1 MILSKSF
8 QDVIYQA
15 ILFAINQLN
24 HQYLTPEH
32 ILFCALDEKSMN
44 DLFLS
49 QNINLKQL
57 RNQLYHYLQHKLED
71 LSSKNTEKSDN
82 LKFTHN
88 LINLLERAIVHS
100 YDSRR
105 LSITLYDF
113 LIEIMTDNE
122 SFGGFFL
129 KNLNLDV
136 MDVIKHSQFSR
147 NTDEQKHSTKKQFF
161 SSSTQTDGLYDFL
174 VSDSFEEKE
183 KKNSFLS
190 QFCTNF
196 NQKAVMNKI
205 DPVFAREK
213 ELKIIIQS
221 LCCRRKGN
229 CLLVGDSGVGKTAII
244 EYLAQKIVNVD
255 QDIPRKFKNALI
267 YSLDLNGLISGTRYR
282 GDLEE
287 RLKNLM
293 NEIELSRQP
302 IILFIDEVHTVIGT
316 GSTNNGTL
324 DIGNILKPYLARGLI
339 YCIGATTR
347 KEFTQFLSKDKAFL
361 RRFQIIYIDE
371 PSEENAQKMIK
382 GIIKHYETY
391 HNVLYSDNAIHSAIK
406 LSKRYITER
415 QLPDIALDII
425 DFAGSTMNIE
435 RECHNSKNSTVN
447 KKEIETVIS
456 SLTGIPSLK
465 ISGAEAKKIL
475 NLENDL
481 KKIIIGQN
489 DAIRTICTSILVS
502 KSGLSHSDDNNKP
515 ISSYIFYGPTGVG
528 KTEMALQ
535 LSNLM
540 NMNMIRIDMSE
551 YSEQHSVSKLFG
563 SPPGYVGFEQSGVLT
578 EQVHK
583 HPYSVILFDE
593 IEKSHHTIHNTL
605 LQILDYGKM
614 TDNFGR
620 SINFSNTIIICT
632 TNTGSSSMDKITAG
646 FGNANN
652 HDIVDKELEVIFSP
666 EFRNRFSA
674 IIRFNHLDENTI
686 LTIIDKEMDII
697 KSLFKKKKINFTID
711 DSVNHF
717 VLKNG
722 YNKSM
727 GARPIERFINEKIK
741 IKLANL
747 FLEKEINKNLIQ
759 NKILLDVENDEIIV
773 NQ

>member
-1 MILSKSF
+1 MILSKNL
-8 QDVIYQA
+8 QDVFYQA

-32 ILFCALDEKSMN
+32 VLFCALDDKSMN
-44 DLFLS
+44 DLFVS
-49 QNINLKQL
+49 QNVDLKQL
-57 RNQLYHYLQHKLED
+57 RNQLYHHLQHRLED
-71 LSSKNTEKSDN
+71 LTSKNTEKSYS
-82 LKFTHN
+82 LKFTSN
-88 LINLLERAIVHS
+88 LTNLLERAIVHS
-100 YDSRR
+100 YDARR
-105 LSITLYDF
+105 LSINLYDF
-113 LIEIMTDNE
+113 LIEMMTDQE

-147 NTDEQKHSTKKQFF
+147 DTDEQKSSIKRQFF
-161 SSSTQTDGLYDFL
+161 TTSNQQSEGLYDFL
-174 VSDSFEEKE
+174 TSDSFESKE
-183 KKNSFLS
+183 KKNSFLN
-190 QFCTNF
+190 QFCANF
-196 NQKAVMNKI
+196 NQKASMNKI

-221 LCCRRKGN
+221 LSCRRKGN
-229 CLLVGDSGVGKTAII
+229 GLLVGDSGVGKTAIV
-244 EYLAQKIVNVD
+244 EYLAQKIVNGD
-255 QDIPRKFKNALI
+255 SDIPKKFKNAI
-267 YSLDLNGLISGTRYR
+267 VYSLDLNGLISGTRYR

-293 NEIELSRQP
+293 NEIESSKHT
-302 IILFIDEVHTVIGT
+302 IILFIDEIHTVIGT

-371 PSEENAQKMIK
+371 PNEEDAKKMIK
-382 GIIKHYETY
+382 GIIKHYENY
-391 HNVLYSDNAIHSAIK
+391 HNVLYSDNAIQSAIK
-406 LSKRYITER
+406 LSKRYIAER
-415 QLPDIALDII
+415 QLPDVALDVI
-425 DFAGSTMNIE
+425 DFAGSTMSIE
-435 RECHNSKNSTVN
+435 RECNQSKNSVIS

-456 SLTGIPSLK
+456 SITGIPSLR
-465 ISGAEAKKIL
+465 ISGAEAKKVL
-475 NLENDL
+475 NLEKEL
-481 KKIIIGQN
+481 KNIIIGQ
-489 DAIRTICTSILVS
+489 DEAVRIICTAILVS
-502 KSGLSHSDDNNKP
+502 KSGLANSEEKNKP
-515 ISSYIFYGPTGVG
+515 ISSYILYGPTGVG
-528 KTEMALQ
+528 KTEMAVQ
-535 LSNLM
+535 LAKLMDM
-540 NMNMIRIDMSE
+540 NMVRIDMSE

-583 HPYSVILFDE
+583 NPYSVILFDE
-593 IEKSHHTIHNTL
+593 IEKSHHSIHNTL

-620 SINFSNTIIICT
+620 NINFSNTIIICT
-632 TNTGSSSMDKITAG
+632 TNTGSSSMDKITPG
-646 FGNANN
+646 FGNLNN
-652 HDIVDKELEVIFSP
+652 NEIIDKELEEMFSP

-674 IIRFNHLDENTI
+674 IIRFNHLTEDTI
-686 LTIIDKEMDII
+686 FKIIDKEMEVIRL
-697 KSLFKKKKINFTID
+697 SFKKKKIDFEID
-711 DSVNHF
+711 NSVNEF

-747 FLEKEINKNLIQ
+747 FLENEISKTAYNE
-759 NKILLDVENDEIIV
+759 KISINVKDDEIVV
-773 NQ
+773 N

>member
-1 MILSKSF
+1 MILSKNL
-8 QDVIYQA
+8 QDVLYQA

-32 ILFCALDEKSMN
+32 VLFCALDDKSMN
-44 DLFLS
+44 DLFTS
-49 QNINLKQL
+49 QNVDLKQL
-57 RNQLYHYLQHKLED
+57 RNQLYHHLQHRLED
-71 LSSKNTEKSDN
+71 LSSKNTDRSYS
-82 LKFTHN
+82 LKFTNH
-88 LINLLERAIVHS
+88 LTNLLERAIVHS

-105 LSITLYDF
+105 LTINLYDF
-113 LIEIMTDNE
+113 VIEMMTDNE

-147 NTDEQKHSTKKQFF
+147 DAEEQKNPTKRQFF
-161 SSSTQTDGLYDFL
+161 TSGPQTDGLYDFL
-174 VSDSFEEKE
+174 TSDSFDSKE
-183 KKNSFLS
+183 KKNGFLS

-196 NQKAVMNKI
+196 NQKAAMNKI

-229 CLLVGDSGVGKTAII
+229 GLLVGDSGVGKTAII
-244 EYLAQKIVNVD
+244 EYLAQKIVNSD
-255 QDIPRKFKNALI
+255 SDIPKKFKNAI
-267 YSLDLNGLISGTRYR
+267 VYSLDLNGLISGTRYR

-293 NEIELSRQP
+293 NEIESSKQP
-302 IILFIDEVHTVIGT
+302 IILFIDEIHTVIGT

-324 DIGNILKPYLARGLI
+324 DIGNILKPYLARGMI

-371 PSEENAQKMIK
+371 PSQEDAQKMIK
-382 GIIKHYETY
+382 GIIKHYENY
-391 HNVLYSDNAIHSAIK
+391 HNVFYSDNAIQAAIK
-406 LSKRYITER
+406 LSKRYIAER
-415 QLPDIALDII
+415 QLPDVALDVI

-435 RECHNSKNSTVN
+435 RECNQSKNSTIS
-447 KKEIETVIS
+447 KKEIENVIS
-456 SLTGIPSLK
+456 SITGIPSLK
-465 ISGAEAKKIL
+465 ISGAEAKKVL

-481 KKIIIGQN
+481 KKIIIGQ
-489 DAIRTICTSILVS
+489 DEAIRTVCTSILVN
-502 KSGLSHSDDNNKP
+502 KSGLSNSEDKNKP
-515 ISSYIFYGPTGVG
+515 IASYIFYGPTGVG
-528 KTEMALQ
+528 KTEMAIQ
-535 LSNLM
+535 LANLM

-551 YSEQHSVSKLFG
+551 YSEGHSVSKLFG

-593 IEKSHHTIHNTL
+593 IEKSHHAIHNTL

-620 SINFSNTIIICT
+620 NINFLNTIIICT

-652 HDIVDKELEVIFSP
+652 NDIVDKELEEIFSP

-674 IIRFNHLDENTI
+674 IIRFNHLSEDAVFK
-686 LTIIDKEMDII
+686 IIDKEMDII
-697 KSLFKKKKINFTID
+697 RSLFKKKKIDFLIE
-711 DSVNHF
+711 DSVNNF
-717 VLKNG
+717 ILKNG

-747 FLEKEINKNLIQ
+747 FLEKEISKSH
-759 NKILLDVENDEIIV
+759 NDEKIV
-773 NQ
+773 IDVKGNEIVVD

>member
-1 MILSKSF
+1 MILSKNL
-8 QDVIYQA
+8 QDVLYQA

-32 ILFCALDEKSMN
+32 VLFCALDDKSMN
-44 DLFLS
+44 DLLIS
-49 QNINLKQL
+49 QNIDLKQL
-57 RNQLYHYLQHKLED
+57 RNQLYHHLQHKLED
-71 LSSKNTEKSDN
+71 LSSKNTDKSYS
-82 LKFTHN
+82 LKFTQN
-88 LINLLERAIVHS
+88 LTNLLERAIVHS
-100 YDSRR
+100 YDARR

-113 LIEIMTDNE
+113 IIEIMIDNE

-147 NTDEQKHSTKKQFF
+147 ESDEQKNLTKKQFF
-161 SSSTQTDGLYDFL
+161 TSSIQSEGLYDFFTNDP
-174 VSDSFEEKE
+174 SEEKN
-183 KKNSFLS
+183 KKNSFLN

-196 NQKAVMNKI
+196 NQKAAMNKI

-229 CLLVGDSGVGKTAII
+229 GLLVGDSGVGKTAII
-244 EYLAQKIVNVD
+244 EYLAQKIVNAE
-255 QDIPRKFKNALI
+255 QDIPQKFKHATV
-267 YSLDLNGLISGTRYR
+267 YSLDLNSLISGTRYR

-293 NEIELSRQP
+293 NEIESSKKP
-302 IILFIDEVHTVIGT
+302 IILFIDEIHTVIGT

-371 PSEENAQKMIK
+371 PSEEDAKKMIK
-382 GIIKHYETY
+382 GIIKYYENY
-391 HNVLYSDNAIHSAIK
+391 HNVLYSDNAIYSAIK
-406 LSKRYITER
+406 LSKRYIAER
-415 QLPDIALDII
+415 QLPDVALDVI
-425 DFAGSTMNIE
+425 DFAGSVISIE
-435 RECHNSKNSTVN
+435 KECGNSKNSVIS
-447 KKEIETVIS
+447 KKEIENVIS

-465 ISGAEAKKIL
+465 ISGGEAKKIL
-475 NLENDL
+475 NLESDL
-481 KKIIIGQN
+481 KKIIIGQ
-489 DAIRTICTSILVS
+489 DLAIRTICTSILVN
-502 KSGLSHSDDNNKP
+502 KSGLSNFEEKNKP

-528 KTEMALQ
+528 KTEMAIQ
-535 LSNLM
+535 LANLM

-593 IEKSHHTIHNTL
+593 IEKSHSSIHNTL

-620 SINFSNTIIICT
+620 NINFSNTIIICT

-646 FGNANN
+646 FGNENN
-652 HDIVDKELEVIFSP
+652 HDIVDKELEEIFSP

-674 IIRFNHLDENTI
+674 IIRFNHLNEDTI
-686 LTIIDKEMDII
+686 LKIIDKEMETI
-697 KSLFKKKKINFTID
+697 KSLFKKKKIDFSIEDN
-711 DSVNHF
+711 VNNYIF
-717 VLKNG
+717 KNG

-747 FLEKEINKNLIQ
+747 FLEKEINKDIIQ
-759 NKILLDVENDEIIV
+759 NKIFIDVQNDEIVV
-773 NQ
+773 N

>member
-1 MILSKSF
+1 MILSKNL
-8 QDVIYQA
+8 QDVFYQA

-32 ILFCALDEKSMN
+32 VLFCALDDKSMN
-44 DLFLS
+44 DLFVS
-49 QNINLKQL
+49 QNIDLKQL
-57 RNQLYHYLQHKLED
+57 RNQLYHHLQHRLED
-71 LSSKNTEKSDN
+71 LTSKNTEKSYS
-82 LKFTHN
+82 LKFTNN
-88 LINLLERAIVHS
+88 LTNLLEKAIVHS
-100 YDSRR
+100 YDARR
-105 LSITLYDF
+105 LSINLYDF
-113 LIEIMTDNE
+113 LIEMMTDQE

-147 NTDEQKHSTKKQFF
+147 DADEQKSAIKRQFF
-161 SSSTQTDGLYDFL
+161 TPSNPQAEGLYDFL
-174 VSDSFEEKE
+174 TSDSFENKE
-183 KKNSFLS
+183 KKNSFLN
-190 QFCTNF
+190 QFCANF
-196 NQKAVMNKI
+196 NQKASMNKI

-229 CLLVGDSGVGKTAII
+229 GLLVGDSGVGKTAII
-244 EYLAQKIVNVD
+244 EYLAQKIVNGD
-255 QDIPRKFKNALI
+255 SDIPKKFKNAI
-267 YSLDLNGLISGTRYR
+267 VYSLDLNGLISGTRYR

-293 NEIELSRQP
+293 NEIESSKHT
-302 IILFIDEVHTVIGT
+302 IILFIDEIHTVIGT

-371 PSEENAQKMIK
+371 PNEEDAKKMIK
-382 GIIKHYETY
+382 GIIKHYENY
-391 HNVLYSDNAIHSAIK
+391 HNVLYSDNAIQSAIK
-406 LSKRYITER
+406 LSKRYIAER
-415 QLPDIALDII
+415 QLPDVALDVI
-425 DFAGSTMNIE
+425 DFAGSTMSIE
-435 RECHNSKNSTVN
+435 RECNQSKNSVIS
-447 KKEIETVIS
+447 KKEIENVIS
-456 SLTGIPSLK
+456 SITGIPSLR
-465 ISGAEAKKIL
+465 ISGAEAKKVL
-475 NLENDL
+475 NLEKEL
-481 KKIIIGQN
+481 KNIIIGQ
-489 DAIRTICTSILVS
+489 DEAVRMVCTSILVS
-502 KSGLSHSDDNNKP
+502 KSGLGNNEEKNKP

-528 KTEMALQ
+528 KTEMAVQ
-535 LSNLM
+535 LAKLMDM
-540 NMNMIRIDMSE
+540 NMVRIDMSE

-583 HPYSVILFDE
+583 NPYSVILFDE
-593 IEKSHHTIHNTL
+593 IEKSHHSIHNTL

-620 SINFSNTIIICT
+620 NINFSNTIIICT
-632 TNTGSSSMDKITAG
+632 TNTGSSSMDKITPG
-646 FGNANN
+646 FGNLNN
-652 HDIVDKELEVIFSP
+652 NEIIDKELEEIFSP

-674 IIRFNHLDENTI
+674 IIRFNHLNENTI
-686 LTIIDKEMDII
+686 FKIIDKEMEII
-697 KSLFKKKKINFTID
+697 RSSFKKKRID
-711 DSVNHF
+711 FEIDNSVNAF

-747 FLEKEINKNLIQ
+747 FLENEINKTAN
-759 NKILLDVENDEIIV
+759 NEKISIHIKDDEIVV
-773 NQ
+773 N

>member
-1 MILSKSF
+1 MILSKNL
-8 QDVIYQA
+8 QDILYQA

-32 ILFCALDEKSMN
+32 ILFCALDDKSLN
-44 DLFLS
+44 DLFAS
-49 QNINLKQL
+49 QNIDLKQL
-57 RNQLYHYLQHKLED
+57 RNQLYHHLQHRLED
-71 LSSKNTEKSDN
+71 LSNKNSEKN
-82 LKFTHN
+82 YTLKFTNN
-88 LINLLERAIVHS
+88 LVNLLERAVVHS

-105 LSITLYDF
+105 LSISLYDF
-113 LIEIMTDNE
+113 LIEMMTDQE

-129 KNLNLDV
+129 KNLNLNV
-136 MDVIKHSQFSR
+136 MDVVKHSQFSR
-147 NTDEQKHSTKKQFF
+147 DSEEQKNHSTAKKQFF
-161 SSSTQTDGLYDFL
+161 SSNQTDGIYDFL
-174 VSDSFEEKE
+174 IGDSFDNKD
-183 KKNSFLS
+183 KKNTFLS

-213 ELKIIIQS
+213 ELQTIIQS

-244 EYLAQKIVNVD
+244 EYLAQKIVNDD
-255 QDIPRKFKNALI
+255 QEIPQKFKNAII
-267 YSLDLNGLISGTRYR
+267 YSLDLNSLISGTRYR

-293 NEIELSRQP
+293 NEIESSKQP
-302 IILFIDEVHTVIGT
+302 IILFIDEIHTVIGT

-371 PSEENAQKMIK
+371 PSEENASKMIK
-382 GIIKHYETY
+382 GIIKHYENY
-391 HNVLYSDNAIHSAIK
+391 HNVLYSDNAITSAIK

-415 QLPDIALDII
+415 QLPDVALDVI
-425 DFAGSTMNIE
+425 DFAGSTMSIN
-435 RECHNSKNSTVN
+435 RECHKSKNSTIS
-447 KKEIETVIS
+447 KKEIESVIS

-481 KKIIIGQN
+481 KKVIIGQN
-489 DAIRTICTSILVS
+489 DAIKQVCTSILVS
-502 KSGLSHSDDNNKP
+502 KTGLANEETKTKP
-515 ISSYIFYGPTGVG
+515 LASYIFYGPTGVG
-528 KTEMALQ
+528 KTELALQ
-535 LSNLM
+535 LSKLM

-551 YSEQHSVSKLFG
+551 YSESHSVSKLFG

-583 HPYSVILFDE
+583 YPYSVVLFDE
-593 IEKSHHTIHNTL
+593 IEKSHHSVHNTL

-620 SINFSNTIIICT
+620 NINFSNTIIICT
-632 TNTGSSSMDKITAG
+632 TNTGSKSMDKIKPG
-646 FGNANN
+646 FGNNN
-652 HDIVDKELEVIFSP
+652 DNEIADKELEEMFSP

-674 IIRFNHLDENTI
+674 IIRFNHLGEDTI
-686 LTIIDKEMDII
+686 FKIIDREMDLI
-697 KSLFKKKKINFTID
+697 KSLFKKKKLDFKID
-711 DSVNHF
+711 ESVNQF
-717 VLKNG
+717 ILKNG

-747 FLEKEINKNLIQ
+747 FLKQETDKNYSNK
-759 NKILLDVENDEIIV
+759 KILIDVKNEDIV
-773 NQ
+773 VH